1 MHTVRCRYR
10 RYFRHILSYRQV
22 YYLYESDFEKHRSV
36 SGNFIY
42 GDGCACGGGYGFGND
57 CQHRAGFN
65 QGYGGG
71 FGSNVVHNAKIKVQG
86 QTFYTDNNG
95 LSPSV
100 QLSSLTNSY
109 DGNITNW
116 YTVNVV
122 VEKEGFVPA
131 VLFNCVVYS
140 GSTRK
145 LTVRLYASD
154 SSDLPFVSYVESP
167 PDDFVQQL
175 IKQK

>member
-1 MHTVRCRYR
+1 MPSGVVIVGIFGIFCRTGKYITCMKATLKNTAV
-10 RYFRHILSYRQV
+10 FLVILSMVMVVLVAVDTASEMTANTVQASIRV
-22 YYLYESDFEKHRSV
+22 TVVDLE
-36 SGNFIY
+36 G
-42 GDGCACGGGYGFGND
+42 
-57 CQHRAGFN
+57 
-65 QGYGGG
+65 
-71 FGSNVVHNAKIKVQG
+71 NVVHNAKIKVQG